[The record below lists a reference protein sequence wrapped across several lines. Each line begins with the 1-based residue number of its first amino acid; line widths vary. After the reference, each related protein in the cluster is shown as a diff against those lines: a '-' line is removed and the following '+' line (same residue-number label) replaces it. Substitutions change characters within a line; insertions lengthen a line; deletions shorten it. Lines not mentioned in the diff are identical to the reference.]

1 MCKRKKLSELT
12 LKDNFMFGAVM
23 ANPQKSATTIFP
35 VTVTKKMLPCN
46 DNIFFVFEIKTAL
59 ILSFVW
65 LSSITLVASLATKVL
80 VCSASF
86 VASAVGGLI
95 VSLRHLSAYT
105 STNPLSS
112 SCRLKA
118 DFPSFLPLDEIAP
131 WMFKPFALCSEKIDW
146 EFLGQGMPFWI
157 VLIFSV
163 SLFIAAMMFLSCFV
177 KNKAKNFNR
186 LYR

>member
-1 MCKRKKLSELT
+1 MLQLFKNITGSRFCWFLLFLSAIALEACGLYFQYQ
-12 LKDNFMFGAVM
+12 LNLNPCIECVYERAFFLAYIFIGFVGALAANFY
-23 ANPQKSATTIFP
+23 
-35 VTVTKKMLPCN
+35 
-46 DNIFFVFEIKTAL
+46 
-59 ILSFVW
+59 
-65 LSSITLVASLATKVL
+65 LVRL

-163 SLFIAAMMFLSCFV
+163 SLFIGAMMFLSCFV